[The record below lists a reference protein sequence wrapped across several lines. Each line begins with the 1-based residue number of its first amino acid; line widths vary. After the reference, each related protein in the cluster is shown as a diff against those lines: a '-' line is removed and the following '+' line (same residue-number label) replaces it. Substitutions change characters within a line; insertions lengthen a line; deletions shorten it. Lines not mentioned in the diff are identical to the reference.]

1 LPILAMGGC
10 ALLGTPFEPA
20 IATPEMAAEALA
32 SRWTE
37 SAGIRIHYVAAGLE
51 RGPAVAFVHGSPG
64 TWEAWR
70 GFLKDPDLRRRARLL
85 ALDRPGFGGSARG
98 RAEPS
103 LERQAAA
110 IAAVLDAERVSGAI
124 VVGHSLGGPIAARL
138 ALDRPALARGL
149 ALVAPSIDPELEGR
163 RWFNVAGSWRVVQWF
178 LPVDWTTSNR
188 EIWWLRR
195 ELELLAPGLESLAA
209 PTIVIQGGRDDLVD
223 PANADYVERRFRS
236 APLEI
241 RRLPDAGHFVVWEDP
256 APIRRAIEELLER
269 PL

>member
-1 LPILAMGGC
+1 
-10 ALLGTPFEPA
+10 
-20 IATPEMAAEALA
+20 
-32 SRWTE
+32 
-37 SAGIRIHYVAAGLE
+37 
-51 RGPAVAFVHGSPG
+51 
-64 TWEAWR
+64 
-70 GFLKDPDLRRRARLL
+70 
-85 ALDRPGFGGSARG
+85 
-98 RAEPS
+98 
-103 LERQAAA
+103 
-110 IAAVLDAERVSGAI
+110 VSGAI